1 MELTYPKSVILICI
15 NEFFERFTFYGIRT
29 TLPLFLKNG
38 LGYDEDNATVI
49 FHLFFMLSYF
59 TPLIGATV
67 ADCFIGNYRTIL
79 WFTVIYVFGSGL
91 LALSAISALP
101 LPYITFAI
109 IGLVLIS
116 LGSGGIKPCITT
128 FGGDQFKVP
137 IQLAQQITFFA
148 IFNWIIAAANLSATF
163 VAPILRSQQCF
174 GQDTCFSL
182 LFLVALAFLI
192 MSVVFLV
199 AGKRLY
205 AMKEPDGNI
214 LARVAKCILTGV
226 AHKIKESKTE
236 SKQQIDVPSETRSH
250 WLDSSVDKHGS
261 ALVEEIKVVFG
272 LLPLYVPLCF
282 FWALYDQQSSRWT
295 FQASRMK
302 RELWGVSFEPE
313 QFQVTNRLLILAL
326 IPLFQRVI
334 YPMLGKCGLLKKQLS
349 RIFWGGIFAALAFLM
364 SGFLE
369 IQLKDSTAENSNV
382 HIIWQLPQL
391 VAMVIAE
398 IMFQISGMEFSY
410 SAAPDS
416 MKSLMQAVW
425 LLTSA
430 FGNLIVAL
438 VAKFKFFEE
447 QEYEF
452 FLFSGLMVINMLLFA
467 VLCWRY
473 HRRIKRTSSFKKD
486 SLSSTVTVTEDSRRN
501 PSRA

>member
-1 MELTYPKSVILICI
+1 MELPYPKSVILICI

-38 LGYDEDNATVI
+38 LGYDEDNSTVI
-49 FHLFFMLSYF
+49 FHLFFMFSYF
-59 TPLIGATV
+59 TPLLGATV

-79 WFTVIYVFGSGL
+79 WFTVVYVFGSGL
-91 LALSAISALP
+91 LALSAIPTLP
-101 LPYITFAI
+101 LPDVTFAV
-109 IGLVLIS
+109 IGLVLIA
-116 LGSGGIKPCITT
+116 LGCGGIKPCITT
-128 FGGDQFKVP
+128 FGGDQFKLPMQV
-137 IQLAQQITFFA
+137 AQQVAFFA

-163 VAPILRSQQCF
+163 VAPILRSEQCF
-174 GQDTCFSL
+174 GEETCFSL
-182 LFLVALAFLI
+182 LFLVTLVFLI
-192 MSVVFLV
+192 ISVVFLV

-205 AMKEPDGNI
+205 TMKEPEGNI
-214 LARVAKCILTGV
+214 LARVAKCILAGV
-226 AHKIKESKTE
+226 AHKIKQSKTE
-236 SKQQIDVPSETRSH
+236 SRGLEKPSETKPH
-250 WLDSSVDKHGS
+250 WLDSTIDKHGS
-261 ALVEEIKVVFG
+261 TLVEEVKVVFG

-302 RELWGVSFEPE
+302 RELWGVTFEPE

-326 IPLFQRVI
+326 IPVFQRVI
-334 YPMLGKCGLLKKQLS
+334 YPVLGKCGLLKSQLS

-364 SGFLE
+364 SGLLE
-369 IQLKDSTAENSNV
+369 IQLKGSLTENPNV
-382 HIIWQLPQL
+382 HIVWQLPQL
-391 VAMVIAE
+391 VAMVVAE

-430 FGNLIVAL
+430 FGNLIVAF
-438 VAKFKFFEE
+438 VAKFKFFKE

-452 FLFSGLMVINMLLFA
+452 FLFAGLMFVNMMVFA
-467 VLCWRY
+467 ALSWRY
-473 HRRIKRTSSFKKD
+473 NRNTKTITQQVNEND
-486 SLSSTVTVTEDSRRN
+486 SVCSSTIESTIKN
-501 PSRA
+501 PSEA